1 MKTGKREGMVDIGA
15 IGRLPRRPGVY
26 IMKGAGGEVLYVGK
40 AVDIRRRVSSYFTPR
55 GDGRTAIPA
64 MVSRAG
70 GVDFIVTDTE
80 KEALLLEETLI
91 REHRPRYNVSLKEAG
106 SCAHIRIAEGEEYP
120 RIEITRRFRR
130 DGARWF
136 GPYSSVDAAR
146 RTVRFLQRIFP
157 LRDCAS
163 PAPPRRS
170 RPCLSHQIGRCPAP
184 CRGLI
189 GRAEYAALVRRA
201 CLFLSGRD
209 GGLLR
214 ELEGEMRREAA
225 ALRFEKAR
233 EIRET
238 IAAIRKTI
246 EGQKTVS
253 LDGADRDAIGV
264 HREGGRGAA
273 ALLFVRGG
281 RLIGAR
287 TIPFEGGGDDASL
300 LGELIRRHY
309 LGGARVPPEIL
320 LPAEPADAGRLG
332 RALVDARGGAVR
344 IRVPRRGGGRA
355 LVSMAASN
363 AAAAYAARTER
374 ARAADET
381 GLELAKRFRLP
392 SPPRDI
398 ECVDISHLGGAS
410 STGSLVAFRDGEPRP
425 GGYRRFTMKGAGGAD
440 DCGMIYELVLR
451 RARRGRSG
459 WEMPDLLL
467 VDGGKGQLGAARRA
481 LEEEGAG
488 GTAVI
493 AIAKERDLSGR
504 RAPDRVFLP
513 GRRDAV
519 CLRPGD
525 PASLFLQRVR
535 DEAHRF
541 ALRGHRALRK
551 KRLLRSELDLIPGV
565 GPARRAALLK
575 AFGDIDAVAAAPAA
589 ALARV
594 LGDRPLARRVRRGLA
609 GRRRGG
615 RSPGDGGVEGAG

>member
-1 MKTGKREGMVDIGA
+1 MKAGKREGMVDIGA

-253 LDGADRDAIGV
+253 LDGADSV
-264 HREGGRGAA
+264 RGDDSLAA
-273 ALLFVRGG
+273 AIETLVATRPTAVNLRWAAERMRRTVAVLPPGERAARAYAEAAPHWTSENRWDLL
-281 RLIGAR
+281 AN
-287 TIPFEGGGDDASL
+287 
-300 LGELIRRHY
+300 
-309 LGGARVPPEIL
+309 
-320 LPAEPADAGRLG
+320 
-332 RALVDARGGAVR
+332 GAVR
-344 IRVPRRGGGRA
+344 LDRTPIA
-355 LVSMAASN
+355 LN
-363 AAAAYAARTER
+363 DLPIGAYAE
-374 ARAADET
+374 
-381 GLELAKRFRLP
+381 
-392 SPPRDI
+392 
-398 ECVDISHLGGAS
+398 V
-410 STGSLVAFRDGEPRP
+410 
-425 GGYRRFTMKGAGGAD
+425 GYR
-440 DCGMIYELVLR
+440 YL
-451 RARRGRSG
+451 
-459 WEMPDLLL
+459 P
-467 VDGGKGQLGAARRA
+467 
-481 LEEEGAG
+481 EGAG
-488 GTAVI
+488 APELHDVRGTLGI
-493 AIAKERDLSGR
+493 A
-504 RAPDRVFLP
+504 
-513 GRRDAV
+513 
-519 CLRPGD
+519 
-525 PASLFLQRVR
+525 ASL
-535 DEAHRF
+535 
-541 ALRGHRALRK
+541 
-551 KRLLRSELDLIPGV
+551 S
-565 GPARRAALLK
+565 LK
-575 AFGDIDAVAAAPAA
+575 
-589 ALARV
+589 
-594 LGDRPLARRVRRGLA
+594 
-609 GRRRGG
+609 
-615 RSPGDGGVEGAG
+615 